1 MTEQESKS
9 IIGRQVGVFSDSI
22 KRGRKERKKE
32 RIPSL
37 FSVGSSVEEVEHST
51 KQLW

>member
-9 IIGRQVGVFSDSI
+9 IIGRQVGVFSDSV
-22 KRGRKERKKE
+22 KRGKKE
-32 RIPSL
+32 RNPSL